1 MLKILCGLYFIFPP
15 CTHLFKERVGHC
27 LCFSC
32 FCFALLALRGF
43 AYITYFLE
51 EHAERAASVLN
62 GFKFYGSAM
71 KTKGPSVLRE
81 EGHIPRSPRSSQQ
94 DNLDYR
100 RYTDCSFFVQGNL
113 CRKGKSVSLTWT
125 DRDCNIM
132 KGKGWLGERMGEFF
146 HIACQCT
153 TSWMCVGIQ
162 LTGPFRV

>member
-1 MLKILCGLYFIFPP
+1 MACILYFALYTFIQRKGWS
-15 CTHLFKERVGHC
+15 LS
-27 LCFSC
+27 LFSC

-51 EHAERAASVLN
+51 EHAEAAASMYN
-62 GFKFYGSAM
+62 GFKFYGSAI

-100 RYTDCSFFVQGNL
+100 PYTDCSFFVQGNK
-113 CRKGKSVSLTWT
+113 CTKGKSVSLTST
-125 DRDCNIM
+125 DRQSNIM
-132 KGKGWLGERMGEFF
+132 KGKEWSGERMGEFF

-153 TSWMCVGIQ
+153 ASWMCVGIQ